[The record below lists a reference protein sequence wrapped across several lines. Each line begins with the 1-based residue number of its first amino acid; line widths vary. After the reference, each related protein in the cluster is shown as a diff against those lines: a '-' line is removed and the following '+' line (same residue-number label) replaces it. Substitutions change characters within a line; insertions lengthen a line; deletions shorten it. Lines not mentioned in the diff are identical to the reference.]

1 MASSSS
7 TLARVACAIG
17 LVLVLGC
24 VPATPPAATPQAPTP
39 APATPSSPT
48 PATLPPDPTP
58 TAAPA
63 AFEVASLALEP
74 KRTTYSE
81 GDSVQLLVAIRNVGG
96 TEGSYRARLLVN
108 GASHSS
114 HQISLDPGETD
125 TLWFAL
131 TLGAPGE
138 HQLQVGEQQLAVT
151 VAEPLLPAAF
161 EIANLTAAPNPDSRG
176 ELFVTAEVT
185 NVGER
190 PGTEVVALWV
200 DGTFAQAQQVTL
212 AAGAT
217 RRVQFYVSGLEP
229 GRHQLAVGDLTAS
242 VDVEGSRPP
251 AASRPTNGKVIVNR
265 VKGGLGRLTVDNGN
279 DRDAFVVLARAG
291 DGSPMLALYVRA
303 GKKATVKRV
312 KNGTYDLYFSLGSA
326 WDSSQRAFTED
337 VAFRRM
343 DGQLRFTTTRVR
355 SGTRFTIYTV
365 TLHGVPGGGVPI
377 QNVDPGDFP
386 SP

>member
-1 MASSSS
+1 
-7 TLARVACAIG
+7 
-17 LVLVLGC
+17 
-24 VPATPPAATPQAPTP
+24 
-39 APATPSSPT
+39 
-48 PATLPPDPTP
+48 
-58 TAAPA
+58 
-63 AFEVASLALEP
+63 
-74 KRTTYSE
+74 
-81 GDSVQLLVAIRNVGG
+81 
-96 TEGSYRARLLVN
+96 
-108 GASHSS
+108 
-114 HQISLDPGETD
+114 
-125 TLWFAL
+125 
-131 TLGAPGE
+131 
-138 HQLQVGEQQLAVT
+138 
-151 VAEPLLPAAF
+151 
-161 EIANLTAAPNPDSRG
+161 
-176 ELFVTAEVT
+176 
-185 NVGER
+185 
-190 PGTEVVALWV
+190 
-200 DGTFAQAQQVTL
+200 
-212 AAGAT
+212 
-217 RRVQFYVSGLEP
+217 
-229 GRHQLAVGDLTAS
+229 
-242 VDVEGSRPP
+242 
-251 AASRPTNGKVIVNR
+251 VIVNR